1 MKWKRSKK
9 SPGEKPKSSQT
20 DKTSDVKIME
30 SCDSQL
36 PVPASVKPCQDTQ
49 EVLDL
54 DTSSRINTDSEYDE
68 TRLKRGSISDPNG
81 GSSTSNQKNMSTT
94 RDLNSGST
102 GTTGDR
108 KSGSSTNDRNSG
120 SATGDRKSGSSTSD
134 RNSGSATG
142 DRNSGS
148 STSDRN
154 SGSTTGDWNCGG
166 TTGDRNSGSSTSDL
180 NEDIGQ
186 SLTSMTSLST
196 RLTKSVIS
204 AMDRVPPEI
213 RVDT

>member
-20 DKTSDVKIME
+20 DKTSDIQKME
-30 SCDSQL
+30 ACDSQL
-36 PVPASVKPCQDTQ
+36 PVPTSVKPCQ
-49 EVLDL
+49 VPDL
-54 DTSSRINTDSEYDE
+54 DANNRINTNSEYDE
-68 TRLKRGSISDPNG
+68 TCLTGGSISDPS
-81 GSSTSNQKNMSTT
+81 GSSTSNQKNMSIT

-102 GTTGDR
+102 
-108 KSGSSTNDRNSG
+108 
-120 SATGDRKSGSSTSD
+120 TGDRKSGSSTSD
-134 RNSGSATG
+134 RNSGSTTG

-148 STSDRN
+148 STSDRDSGRTTSDRN
-154 SGSTTGDWNCGG
+154 SGS

-196 RLTKSVIS
+196 RLTKAVVS

>member
-20 DKTSDVKIME
+20 DKTSDIQKME
-30 SCDSQL
+30 ACDSQL
-36 PVPASVKPCQDTQ
+36 PVPTSAKPCQ
-49 EVLDL
+49 VPDL
-54 DTSSRINTDSEYDE
+54 DASNRINTNSEYDE
-68 TRLKRGSISDPNG
+68 TCLTGGSISDPS
-81 GSSTSNQKNMSTT
+81 GSSTSNQKNMSIT

-102 GTTGDR
+102 TG
-108 KSGSSTNDRNSG
+108 N
-120 SATGDRKSGSSTSD
+120 RKSGSSTSD
-134 RNSGSATG
+134 RNSGSTTSDRNSGCTTG

-148 STSDRN
+148 S
-154 SGSTTGDWNCGG
+154 
-166 TTGDRNSGSSTSDL
+166 TGDRNSGSSTSDL

-196 RLTKSVIS
+196 RLTKAVVS